1 MPTVKERLQEDWK
14 TALKA
19 KDKFKANVISTA
31 KSAILLV
38 EKTDGITADDALA
51 IEILAKEVKQRREAM
66 LEFEKGN
73 RQDLVDQ
80 SKAEIEILLN
90 YLPQQLSEGEIRQ
103 IIEESAIEAGASSIK
118 DMGKVMSIVRPKT
131 LGRADGKLVSQI
143 VKEYLTKKNSSSSF
157 YCFV

>member
-103 IIEESAIEAGASSIK
+103 IIEESAIAAGASSIK

-143 VKEYLTKKNSSSSF
+143 VKEYLTNK
-157 YCFV
+157 

>member
-118 DMGKVMSIVRPKT
+118 DMGKVLSIVRPKT

-143 VKEYLTKKNSSSSF
+143 VKEYLTNK
-157 YCFV
+157 